1 MELIEPE
8 LIFGPAIGFPSPENP
23 KPAAFVAVNKVVV
36 TRHVEG
42 TPEPPFMID
51 AAESGLASRRAAC
64 TYPNLPS
71 TRSSAPDGA
80 SFTPNSSATAR
91 RVSSSGRRNPTNQ
104 PKFSLL

>member
-51 AAESGLASRRAAC
+51 AAAC
-64 TYPNLPS
+64 TASGGMHLSKFAVNEVFGARWRLFYAEFFRHGAPIAAPIRLP
-71 TRSSAPDGA
+71 RLLEDG
-80 SFTPNSSATAR
+80 
-91 RVSSSGRRNPTNQ
+91 
-104 PKFSLL
+104 